1 MYWYIVI
8 AKTSKLI
15 FSLAGLKIDSLENQK
30 SYQLAFGKMDADDS
44 KTIE

>member
-1 MYWYIVI
+1 
-8 AKTSKLI
+8 LQP
-15 FSLAGLKIDSLENQK
+15 DSGDGARE